1 MSTAVRARS
10 HSFMNTGI
18 GYRVWGVVK
27 TKETRYKSLLVS
39 ILMAI
44 VLVTTIASCSATQ
57 TGSNNRGD
65 LVIGAKAF
73 TEQDILGE
81 LLAQQI
87 EAKTGLKVTRRL
99 QLGDT
104 LVCHNALLSGQ
115 IDLYPEYTGT
125 AFSTILKQKTIGDVK
140 EVYRQVKD
148 DYAQQFK
155 LAVMPPL
162 GFQNTFAMIVRGDM
176 ARSLNLKTL
185 SQSSQYIPQWQ
196 AGFGYEFTERQ
207 EYANMVKTYDFKFT
221 KAPRLLNL
229 GLLYRAL
236 LQKQVDLVAGNST
249 DGQITRS
256 DFVILEDDRHAFPP
270 YEAAAIVREA
280 TLQKYPKVR
289 EALEQLAGKISPDEM
304 QHLNYLV
311 DGELRDLKDVV
322 RSFRQS
328 KNL

>member
-1 MSTAVRARS
+1 MIWKKFLIAFCLT
-10 HSFMNTGI
+10 
-18 GYRVWGVVK
+18 
-27 TKETRYKSLLVS
+27 
-39 ILMAI
+39 I
-44 VLVTTIASCSATQ
+44 VLVTTIASCSAKQ
-57 TGSNNRGD
+57 TGNDSRGD
-65 LVIGAKAF
+65 IVIGAKSF

-87 EAKTGLKVTRRL
+87 EAKTGLKVVRRL

-125 AFSTILKQKTIGDVK
+125 AFSTVLKQKTIGDVK

-148 DYAQQFK
+148 DYAQKFN

-162 GFQNTFAMIVRGDM
+162 GFQNTFAMIVRGEM
-176 ARSLNLKTL
+176 ARSLNIKTL
-185 SQSSQYIPQWQ
+185 SQAAQYIPQWQ

-207 EYANMVKTYDFKFT
+207 EYANLIKTYDLKFT
-221 KAPRLLNL
+221 KSPRLMNL

-236 LQKQVDLVAGNST
+236 IQKQVDLVAGNST

-256 DFVILEDDRHAFPP
+256 DFVILQDDRHAFPP

-280 TLQKYPKVR
+280 TLKKYPKVR
-289 EALEQLAGKISPDEM
+289 DALEQLTGKISPDEM

-311 DGELRDLKDVV
+311 DGELRDVKDVV
-322 RSFRQS
+322 QEFRSS

>member
-1 MSTAVRARS
+1 MKLKPLFA
-10 HSFMNTGI
+10 
-18 GYRVWGVVK
+18 W
-27 TKETRYKSLLVS
+27 

-44 VLVTTIASCSATQ
+44 VLLTTIASCSANQ
-57 TGSNNRGD
+57 SGSSSRGD
-65 LVIGAKAF
+65 IVIGAKAF

-87 EAKTGLKVTRRL
+87 EVKTGLKVVRRL

-125 AFSTILKQKTIGDVK
+125 AFSTVLKQKTIGDVGA
-140 EVYRQVKD
+140 VYRQVKE
-148 DYAQQFK
+148 DYAEQFK

-176 ARSLNLKTL
+176 ARSLNLKTF
-185 SQSSQYIPQWQ
+185 SQAAQYVPQWQ
-196 AGFGYEFTERQ
+196 TGFGYEFTERQ
-207 EYANMVKTYDFKFT
+207 EYANLVKTYDLKFT

-256 DFVILEDDRHAFPP
+256 DFVILQDDRHAFPP

-280 TLQKYPKVR
+280 TLQKYPQVR
-289 EALEQLAGKISPDEM
+289 TALEQLAGKISPDEM

-311 DGELRDLKDVV
+311 DGELRDIKDVV
-322 RSFRQS
+322 QAFRQS
-328 KNL
+328 KSL

>member
-1 MSTAVRARS
+1 MKRKPFWVQ
-10 HSFMNTGI
+10 M
-18 GYRVWGVVK
+18 
-27 TKETRYKSLLVS
+27 LLV
-39 ILMAI
+39 I
-44 VLVTTIASCSATQ
+44 VLLLAIAGCSASP
-57 TGSNNRGD
+57 TGSGNSGGSGN
-65 LVIGAKAF
+65 LVIGAKSF

-87 EAKTGLKVTRRL
+87 EAKTDLKVVRRL

-125 AFSTILKQKTIGDVK
+125 AFSTILKQKTLGDVK
-140 EVYRQVKD
+140 EVYRQVKEG
-148 DYAQQFK
+148 YAQQFN

-162 GFQNTFAMIVRGDM
+162 GFQNTFAMIVRGNV

-185 SQSSQYIPQWQ
+185 SQAAPYVPQWQ

-221 KAPRLLNL
+221 KAPRLMNL

-256 DFVILEDDRHAFPP
+256 DFVILQDDRQAFPP

-280 TLQKYPKVR
+280 TLQKYPQVGT
-289 EALEQLAGKISPDEM
+289 ALEQLAGKISPNEM

-311 DGELRDLKDVV
+311 EGELRDIKAVVQEFLK
-322 RSFRQS
+322 S

>member
-1 MSTAVRARS
+1 MR
-10 HSFMNTGI
+10 F
-18 GYRVWGVVK
+18 K
-27 TKETRYKSLLVS
+27 PLLS
-39 ILMAI
+39 WMLLAI
-44 VLVTTIASCSATQ
+44 VLMTTIACTPHSSSSS
-57 TGSNNRGD
+57 GSGNI
-65 LVIGAKAF
+65 VIGAKSF

-81 LLAQQI
+81 LFAQQI
-87 EAKTGLKVTRRL
+87 EAKTGLKVVRRL

-125 AFSTILKQKTIGDVK
+125 AFSTILKQKTIGDVGA
-140 EVYRQVKD
+140 VYRQVKA
-148 DYAQQFK
+148 DYAQKFN

-162 GFQNTFAMIVRGDM
+162 GFQNTFAMIVRGDV

-185 SQSSQYIPQWQ
+185 SQAAQYVPQWQ

-280 TLQKYPKVR
+280 TLQKYPNVR
-289 EALEQLAGKISPDEM
+289 TALEQLAGKISPDEM

-311 DGELRDLKDVV
+311 DGELRDIKDVV
-322 RSFRQS
+322 REFLQS
-328 KNL
+328 KAL

>member
-1 MSTAVRARS
+1 
-10 HSFMNTGI
+10 MNTGI

>member
-1 MSTAVRARS
+1 MKRKPFLVQ
-10 HSFMNTGI
+10 M
-18 GYRVWGVVK
+18 
-27 TKETRYKSLLVS
+27 LL
-39 ILMAI
+39 AI
-44 VLVTTIASCSATQ
+44 VLLLSIAGCAASP
-57 TGSNNRGD
+57 TGSGNSGGSGN
-65 LVIGAKAF
+65 LVIGAKSF

-87 EAKTGLKVTRRL
+87 EAKTGLKVVRRL

-125 AFSTILKQKTIGDVK
+125 AFSTILKQKTLGDVK
-140 EVYRQVKD
+140 EVYRQVKEG
-148 DYAQQFK
+148 YAQQFN

-162 GFQNTFAMIVRGDM
+162 GFQNTFAMIVRGDV

-185 SQSSQYIPQWQ
+185 SQAAQYVPQWQ

-221 KAPRLLNL
+221 KAPRLMNL

-256 DFVILEDDRHAFPP
+256 DFVILQDDRQAFPP

-280 TLQKYPKVR
+280 TLQKYPQVR
-289 EALEQLAGKISPDEM
+289 TALEQLAGKISPNEM

-311 DGELRDLKDVV
+311 EGELRDIKEVV
-322 RSFRQS
+322 QTFRQL
-328 KNL
+328 KKL

>member
-1 MSTAVRARS
+1 MRFKPLA
-10 HSFMNTGI
+10 
-18 GYRVWGVVK
+18 W
-27 TKETRYKSLLVS
+27 

-44 VLVTTIASCSATQ
+44 VLITTIASCSATQ
-57 TGSNNRGD
+57 TGSNSRGD

-73 TEQDILGE
+73 TEQDVLGE

-87 EAKTGLKVTRRL
+87 EAKTGLKVVRRL

-125 AFSTILKQKTIGDVK
+125 AFSTILKQKTLGDVK
-140 EVYRQVKD
+140 EVYRQVKEV
-148 DYAQQFK
+148 YAQKFN

-162 GFQNTFAMIVRGDM
+162 GFQNTFAMVVRGDM
-176 ARSLNLKTL
+176 ARSLNIKTL
-185 SQSSQYIPQWQ
+185 SQAAQYVPQWQ

-207 EYANMVKTYDFKFT
+207 EYANMVKTYDFKFI

-236 LQKQVDLVAGNST
+236 LQKQVDLVAANST
-249 DGQITRS
+249 DGQMTRS
-256 DFVILEDDRHAFPP
+256 DFVILQDDRHAFPP

-280 TLQKYPKVR
+280 TLQKYPQVR
-289 EALEQLAGKISPDEM
+289 TALEQLAGKISPDEM

-311 DGELRDLKDVV
+311 DGELRDIKDVV
-322 RSFRQS
+322 QAFRQS